1 MHVHYMSNRA
11 THINTNTWHETCE
24 FHNSTN
30 VLAYHSPVQSLPVE
44 FPQIQRNIWRITV
57 NFVYFKTNWDFA
69 PNSEP

>member
-44 FPQIQRNIWRITV
+44 FPLIQRNI
-57 NFVYFKTNWDFA
+57 
-69 PNSEP
+69 